1 MEDEEK
7 KLLDLSQQIIK
18 TVSSPDFIMEE
29 DLNEELV
36 TMYDSI
42 LFFMNQ
48 KDYKKAIE
56 EANNVLKKI
65 NEGNNTKSF
74 E

>member
-18 TVSSPDFIMEE
+18 TVGSPDFIMEE

>member
-1 MEDEEK
+1 MENEEK

-18 TVSSPDFIMEE
+18 TVGSPDFIMEE